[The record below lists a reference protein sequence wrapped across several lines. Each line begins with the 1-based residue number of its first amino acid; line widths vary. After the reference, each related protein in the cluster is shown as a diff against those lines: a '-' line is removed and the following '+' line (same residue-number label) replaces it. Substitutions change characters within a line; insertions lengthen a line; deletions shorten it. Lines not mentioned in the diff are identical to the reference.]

1 MICLGQKKSLLNIS
15 FLWAKFEQQAS
26 REKTYE
32 IWNSMTSFTAHGK
45 NTSFM
50 TENPER

>member
-26 REKTYE
+26 REKT
-32 IWNSMTSFTAHGK
+32 WNSMTSFTANGK